1 MADNGA
7 SQTAG
12 KRKALVIDDSF
23 VIRKLHRAN
32 LEKMDFEVIEASGG
46 REAEE
51 IALKEG
57 LSKLNLLIVDLL
69 MPDMHGAELIERLR
83 GKDDGKKPKIIV
95 CSSRCDASEVRHV
108 ASLGINA
115 YIVKPVNPLTFN
127 RKMQELFPNP

>member
-1 MADNGA
+1 MTDNAASPGA
-7 SQTAG
+7 G
-12 KRKALVIDDSF
+12 RRKALVIDDSF

-46 REAEE
+46 KEAEE
-51 IALKEG
+51 IAMKEG

-83 GKDDGKKPKIIV
+83 GKDDGKSPKIVV
-95 CSSRCDASEVRHV
+95 CSSRCDAAEVRHV

-127 RKMQELFPNP
+127 RKMQELFPGA